1 MSKDKT
7 KRRQQTTFLLAMA
20 LAPSFTSQWLAF
32 FEVSSVI
39 HSPFVLPPLAPFHR
53 PYFLSLSVFCDI
65 PCLWVLSCI
74 SNCSCTQ
81 PLQRWPRMLS
91 VPRSLPAPCSSNPP
105 FRGAPGLS
113 NLMPYQPFP
122 PTCDLNFSSFHEPPW
137 ELPSHLSIG
146 LISGHPSASGWAS
159 LTFAQ
164 PSPSCKNFLRNNTQ
178 PVCFQWLVS
187 VCFLCR
193 VPTGV
198 LVHSVLCR
206 RSEQKRWRGR
216 ETSSTL
222 RDPRSGAALPRG
234 HVFL

>member
-7 KRRQQTTFLLAMA
+7 KRQQTTFLLAMA

-39 HSPFVLPPLAPFHR
+39 HSPFVLPPLAPFTDCI
-53 PYFLSLSVFCDI
+53 FSLSASFATFPVSGFCPVFLTA
-65 PCLWVLSCI
+65 PG
-74 SNCSCTQ
+74 TQ
-81 PLQRWPRMLS
+81 PLQRWPLMLL

-159 LTFAQ
+159 LTCAQ

-178 PVCFQWLVS
+178 PVCF
-187 VCFLCR
+187 
-193 VPTGV
+193 
-198 LVHSVLCR
+198 
-206 RSEQKRWRGR
+206 
-216 ETSSTL
+216 
-222 RDPRSGAALPRG
+222 
-234 HVFL
+234 